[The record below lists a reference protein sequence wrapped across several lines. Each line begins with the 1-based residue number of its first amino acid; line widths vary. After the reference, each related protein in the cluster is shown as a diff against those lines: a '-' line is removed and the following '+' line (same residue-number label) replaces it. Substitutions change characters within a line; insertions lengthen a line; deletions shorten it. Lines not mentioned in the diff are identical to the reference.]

1 MGGGAAEATESN
13 NNAAAG
19 GVGVGGGG
27 GGDVTVHIRC
37 SNGSKF
43 SVQISL
49 DSTVGSFKSVVA
61 QNCDIPAEQ
70 QRLIYKGRILKDDQA
85 LESYGLE
92 ADHTVHLVRGF
103 APATS
108 ADTTGATNTG
118 VPNSTPSGVRSVSSD
133 EGGAFGGSGVGAS
146 PFPGLGFNGLGSR
159 GGLFGVGLPEFEQ
172 VQQQLTEN
180 PNLMREIINM
190 PLVQNLMNNPD
201 IMRNMIMNN
210 PQMREMIDRNPELA
224 HILND
229 PNTLRQTLEA
239 TRNPELMREMMR
251 NTDRAM
257 SNIESSPEGFN
268 MLRRMYENIQEPLLN
283 ATTMAGDAR
292 NDLGSNPFAALLGTT
307 PGGGQGRDQSTNS
320 TSTDSETTTN
330 SPAPNANPLPNPWAS
345 GGAGGAQTNSTTRS
359 NPAGD
364 ARLPAV
370 GGLGGLGL
378 PEMFGS
384 TQDTASLSQ
393 FMQNPAVSQ
402 MMQSLLSNPQYMN
415 QILGLNSQQSNMLG
429 SNSQLREMMQN
440 PEFIRQLTSPET
452 MQQLMTLQQTL
463 LSQLGRQPS
472 TQEAGQTGGG
482 TAGTLDNMGLEMLM
496 NMFGGLGIG
505 NPAVPVRSD
514 VPPEELY
521 ATQLSQ
527 LQEMGFFDT
536 RENIQALIAT
546 AGNVHA
552 AVERLLGNPGQ

>member
-1 MGGGAAEATESN
+1 MGGD
-13 NNAAAG
+13 G
-19 GVGVGGGG
+19 GGSKSETTASGGGG
-27 GGDVTVHIRC
+27 GAVPVHIRC

-49 DSTVGSFKSVVA
+49 DSTVGSFKSVLA
-61 QNCDIPAEQ
+61 ENSDIPADQ
-70 QRLIYKGRILKDDQA
+70 QRLIYKGRILKDDQT

-103 APATS
+103 APTAPV
-108 ADTTGATNTG
+108 TTAGATNTG
-118 VPNSTPSGVRSVSSD
+118 VPNSTPSGVTSVGSD
-133 EGGAFGGSGVGAS
+133 EGALGGTGLGSS
-146 PFPGLGFNGLGSR
+146 LFPGLGFNGLGSSN
-159 GGLFGVGLPEFEQ
+159 GLFGTGLPEFEQ

-180 PNLMREIINM
+180 PNLMRELMNM

-210 PQMREMIDRNPELA
+210 PQMREIIDRNPELG

-229 PNTLRQTLEA
+229 PSTLRQSLEA
-239 TRNPELMREMMR
+239 ARNPELMREMMR

-268 MLRRMYENIQEPLLN
+268 MLRRMYENVQEPFLN
-283 ATTMAGDAR
+283 ATTAAGDTG
-292 NDLGSNPFAALLGTT
+292 NNLGSNPFAALLGTQ
-307 PGGGQGRDQSTNS
+307 GGGQGRDLSTNPSS
-320 TSTDSETTTN
+320 TGSETTTN
-330 SPAPNANPLPNPWAS
+330 SPAPNTNPLPNPWAS

-359 NPAGD
+359 NPGGD
-364 ARLPAV
+364 ARLPT
-370 GGLGGLGL
+370 LGGLSGFGL
-378 PEMFGS
+378 PDMLGS
-384 TQDTASLSQ
+384 AQDNASFSQ

-415 QILGLNSQQSNMLG
+415 QILGLNPQLRNMMD

-440 PEFIRQLTSPET
+440 PEFLRQLTSPET
-452 MQQLMTLQQTL
+452 MQQILTLQRTL
-463 LSQLGRQPS
+463 LSQIGQQPS
-472 TQEAGQTGGG
+472 TRETGQGVGG
-482 TAGTLDNMGLEMLM
+482 TGTDGMGLEMLM
-496 NMFGGLGIG
+496 NMLGGLGTG
-505 NPAVPVRSD
+505 SPVAPTISN

-552 AVERLLGNPGQ
+552 AVERLLGNLGQ